1 MIRLEPK
8 SVNQLI
14 KSISTNPLGL
24 KKRDTKLQKRNDSLR
39 KINYM
44 KVWKVK

>member
-8 SVNQLI
+8 SVNQGV
-14 KSISTNPLGL
+14 KSISTLLG

-39 KINYM
+39 KISYM